1 MEEHTHTRSCENTNK
16 KFQIRRRFAKGSFA
30 TILLITIALFVIVG
44 YGTEETRLNL
54 NAISGI
60 LTTIVVA
67 LIGNIAH
74 YSQLVY
80 HDDTNN
86 KDKGQ

>member
-1 MEEHTHTRSCENTNK
+1 MSEHVHTEFCEDSNRR
-16 KFQIRRRFAKGSFA
+16 FQLRRRMAKGSFM
-30 TILLITIALFVIVG
+30 TILLITIGLFVVVG
-44 YGTEETRLNL
+44 VGTEETRLNL
-54 NAISGI
+54 SAISGI

-86 KDKGQ
+86 NGK